1 MSDSVDVKLDI
12 VQEMELPKSLKYAEY
27 DSNKIINKSE
37 VQLEDKAYRSY
48 PATSADGNEVE
59 WSIPSIAGGSIRRCL
74 EHEVPVYAQVTYSGI
89 QPSFSIG
96 TAPIAIGAQ
105 VFDAIFGSSPTPL
118 NPLQSSIDQAP
129 LSKIFGERA
138 FTINNAS
145 TVLTENLD
153 HQEVDM
159 LVAGAD
165 LEKMENDN
173 LEPFVTSNIC
183 AFETLTR
190 ASVGHIIPHG
200 WNLNNDPFSS
210 PLLAKV
216 AENSLMSAIV
226 LSRRTRF
233 SGNLAQSWASK
244 RNSGRNIVKFE
255 VVSITGGA
263 PTQAFST
270 DVIGYENIK
279 CPVPTIATFPQPT
292 VAGYYSTPFTYLFK
306 WTIREQLWSN
316 HWFNDYNYDRN
327 IWNQLMPVSALN
339 VKYTIKKDYLSK
351 NFLQVGDNIH
361 YVNASGNKYTID
373 NVYVST
379 SQNELKLNL
388 YSQKVPSHFINQNA
402 YKLMFMDKASKQGQK
417 PVFADAVDGSGNAT
431 IFKATQEYNNLTQV
445 PEFIQTCLPIQKS
458 VFLKKLYGTSFTPPD
473 CTLPSVFN
481 LPITGLQMTFN
492 DESDLGLFQQDQYQL
507 QKITIDNLQELKC
520 LKDVVVG
527 KSMPFHQ
534 QEVDDAF
541 TNAGATVLATEQ
553 QVWSYIASESLQSPE
568 LATSDRTQPSMP
580 VSCSQFTLLK
590 LGRDVRLPVGM
601 CAGQLITFN
610 MTVTAI
616 CDLTKLPVYNGFYD
630 TVSTLRNFTAG
641 DLTQPLANMQNYF
654 YNKKIVTLSGR
665 ASSTVY
671 VHNIYI
677 TLNQYKTMLADIKTA
692 FSKLDRDDIFDSRL
706 IMGGSLFGRMK
717 DAVDWVKP
725 KLKKAVDVAKT
736 VSDVTGLAPPG
747 LRTGLD
753 IASNVL
759 GSGMAENVVHAGRS
773 QNAVTA
779 GKIDWKKMLKS

>member
-59 WSIPSIAGGSIRRCL
+59 WSIPSIAGGSVRRCL
-74 EHEVPVYAQVTYSGI
+74 EHEIPVYAQITHKGVE
-89 QPSFSIG
+89 PVFSVG
-96 TAPIAIGAQ
+96 EAPIAIGAQ
-105 VFDAIFGSSPTPL
+105 VLNFIFGSSPTPL
-118 NPLQSSIDQAP
+118 NPYQNTIDQAP
-129 LSKIFGERA
+129 LSKIFGDRS

-159 LVAGAD
+159 LVSGAD
-165 LEKMENDN
+165 IEKMENDN

-183 AFETLTR
+183 TFDTLAR
-190 ASVGHIIPHG
+190 SGAGHILPHG
-200 WNLNNDPFSS
+200 WNYNNDPFSS
-210 PLLAKV
+210 PLLGEVGKS
-216 AENSLMSAIV
+216 SLISAVI
-226 LSRRTRF
+226 LSRRSRF
-233 SGNLAQSWASK
+233 AGNLASSWASK
-244 RNSGRNIVKFE
+244 RNAGRNIIKFE
-255 VVSITGGA
+255 VVSVTSPSNPQ
-263 PTQAFST
+263 PTLST
-270 DVIGYENIK
+270 DVISYENIK
-279 CPVPTIATFPQPT
+279 CPVPIISSVPQTT
-292 VAGYYSTPFTYLFK
+292 VAGYFPTAFTYTFK

-339 VKYTIKKDYLSK
+339 VKYTIKQDYLK
-351 NFLQVGDNIH
+351 KAFLQIGDDAA
-361 YVNASGNKYTID
+361 YVIASGNSYSVD
-373 NVYVST
+373 NVWVST
-379 SQNELKLNL
+379 SMNELKLNL

-402 YKLMFMDKASKQGQK
+402 YKLMFMDKASKQGIK
-417 PVFADAVDGSGNAT
+417 PVFVDAVDGSGNAT
-431 IFKATQEYNNLTQV
+431 IFKSSQEYNNLTQF
-445 PEFIQTCLPIQKS
+445 PEFLQTCLPIQKS
-458 VFLKKLYGTSFTPPD
+458 VFLKKLYGSTPPSD

-481 LPITGLQMTFN
+481 LPITGLQITIN
-492 DESDLGLFQQDQYQL
+492 DESDLGLFQQDAFQL
-507 QKITIDNLQELKC
+507 QKITIDNLQELKY

-527 KSMPFHQ
+527 KSVPYHKKD
-534 QEVDDAF
+534 VDDSFVNSSGGILTSADAV
-541 TNAGATVLATEQ
+541 ND
-553 QVWSYIASESLQSPE
+553 YIANVSLARPALSTNE
-568 LATSDRTQPSMP
+568 RTQPSMP

-590 LGRDVRLPVGM
+590 MGRDVRLPVGM

-610 MTVTAI
+610 MTVTAT
-616 CDLTKLPVYNGFYD
+616 CDLTKLPVHSGFYD
-630 TVSTLRNFTAG
+630 TVKNLRSFQST

-665 ASSTVY
+665 AFSTVY

-677 TLNQYKTMLADIKTA
+677 TLNQYKTMLADIKTS

-706 IMGGSLFGRMK
+706 IMGGSLWGRMK

-736 VSDVTGLAPPG
+736 VTDVTGAPAG
-747 LRTGLD
+747 VSTGLNL
-753 IASNVL
+753 ASKAL
-759 GSGMAENVVHAGRS
+759 GSGMAEHEVHAGRS
-773 QNAVTA
+773 ENMVTA